1 MKRLRFGAVLHFVIA
16 IGHLGCLFALDEAFD
31 AYGIKDI
38 MHNMVSGHV
47 WMLYA
52 LTICIALAFALAGLY
67 ALSAT
72 GNIRR
77 LPLTRTAIIVIIVLY
92 SLRALVGGW
101 ACVVDFSWL
110 QFISSV
116 IPAFL
121 VGCYYPGLNIYR
133 HGNIK
138 LV

>member
-1 MKRLRFGAVLHFVIA
+1 MKRLRIGAILHFIIA

-31 AYGIKDI
+31 AYGIKDV
-38 MHNMVSGHV
+38 MHNLVFGHV

-52 LTICIALAFALAGLY
+52 LTVCLTLAFALAGLY
-67 ALSAT
+67 ALSASDD
-72 GNIRR
+72 IHR

-92 SLRALVGGW
+92 SLRALAGGF
-101 ACVVDFSWL
+101 ACVVDFNWL
-110 QFISSV
+110 RFFSSV
-116 IPAFL
+116 IPAFIAW
-121 VGCYYPGLNIYR
+121 CYYPGLKIYR

>member
-1 MKRLRFGAVLHFVIA
+1 MKRLRLGAILHFIIA

-38 MHNMVSGHV
+38 MYNMVSGHA

-52 LTICIALAFALAGLY
+52 LTFFLALAFVLAGLY
-67 ALSAT
+67 ALSAS
-72 GNIRR
+72 GDIRR

-92 SLRALVGGW
+92 SLRALAGGW

-110 QFISSV
+110 QCISSLT
-116 IPAFL
+116 PAFIAW
-121 VGCYYPGLNIYR
+121 CYYPGLKR
-133 HGNIK
+133 Q
-138 LV
+138 